1 MPGEIATRGRIKVI
15 YWLTFVIITI
25 SLGLGGWNLSATV
38 DQGARLGCVETRVA
52 NGKNQLDKREQRVD
66 SRFDKFEKK
75 MEKGF
80 EKMSEK
86 LDRLI
91 QRELGIGG

>member
-1 MPGEIATRGRIKVI
+1 MPGETVTHGRIKVI

-38 DQGARLGCVETRVA
+38 DQGTRLVCVETRVA
-52 NGKNQLDKREQRVD
+52 NGKTQLDKREQRVD
-66 SRFDKFEKK
+66 KRFDKFERK

-80 EKMSEK
+80 ERMSKK
-86 LDRLI
+86 LDELI
-91 QRELGIGG
+91 QRGLNSGG